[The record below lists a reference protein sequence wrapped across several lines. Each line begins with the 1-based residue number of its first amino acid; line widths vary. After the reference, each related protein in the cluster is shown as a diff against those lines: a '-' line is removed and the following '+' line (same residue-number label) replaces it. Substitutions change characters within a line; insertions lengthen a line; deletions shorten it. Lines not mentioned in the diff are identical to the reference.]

1 MDISRKRFVEALFSS
16 GALLLIS
23 GCGGGDDND
32 SDNDSQNGGG
42 LLQGCGSTIAANHGH
57 VFTIPLGDLD
67 SPTARTYDIA
77 GAAGH
82 SHTITLSPAQ
92 LQQLKAGVAVA
103 VTSSPLAADGHTH
116 GVNISCVI

>member
-1 MDISRKRFVEALFSS
+1 MDISRKRFVEALFSG

-23 GCGGGDDND
+23 GCGGGDNDND
-32 SDNDSQNGGG
+32 NGSQNGGG

-57 VFTIPLGDLD
+57 AITIPVADLD

-92 LQQLKAGVAVA
+92 LQQLKAGVTVA
-103 VTSSPLAADGHTH
+103 VTSSPSTGDGHTH
-116 GVNISCVI
+116 GVSIGC

>member
-1 MDISRKRFVEALFSS
+1 MDMSRKRFVEALLGG

-32 SDNDSQNGGG
+32 GPTGNPAPAS
-42 LLQGCGSTIAANHGH
+42 GCGSVIAANHGH
-57 VFTIPLGDLD
+57 VLAIAAADLD

-92 LQQLKAGVAVA
+92 LQQLKAGMAVA
-103 VTSSPLAADGHTH
+103 VTSSPFVGDGHTH
-116 GVNISCVI
+116 GINISCVI